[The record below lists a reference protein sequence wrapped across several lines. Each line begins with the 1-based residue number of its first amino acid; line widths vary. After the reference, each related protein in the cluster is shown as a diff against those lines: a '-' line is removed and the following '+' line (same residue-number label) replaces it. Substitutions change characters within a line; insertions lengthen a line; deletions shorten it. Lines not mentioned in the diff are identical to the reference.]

1 MNMKKMTAVCV
12 LLASGGLPHA
22 LADSSSGLP
31 GQSVSSQMAAST
43 VPDEEGGGEVGGDGE
58 GGEEVDP
65 PAPTVDKTQLAAVIA
80 EANLSIYPYVK
91 DQAIEAQEVFDNEE
105 ATQEMVTEITQKLTD
120 IINNAKNLEENTFQA
135 VDEETLKAKYF
146 EFYGQPVGEE
156 AAANAFTQSD
166 FGELNQMVKD
176 TINYLLPDFA
186 QNEDERNT
194 IQTGLERQFKICIA
208 RSNSLLVD
216 YSKILIDLITK
227 IDSENSVYQELTSEQ
242 IYITT
247 KSWEHQEMLVEV
259 IQYVEPGSKL
269 RKLNKDGE
277 EEGPEGSEGPGEG
290 ETPEDDGPKYD
301 IELVSETHDVYII
314 STAVNCN
321 ITTIKDNGNI
331 LGTLIALTDLKIEAQ
346 KSSDEALETLNQY
359 FTAEEQNGANQE
371 WQKVNALIE
380 TLNEVIAEATE
391 ANDIHNAQAN
401 VNEGLNNL
409 SVLSNE
415 CRTALQDKQNEANQL
430 LGVLADQA
438 EEGKDNHHQ
447 QLQSIITDA
456 TTLLNSESKVLS
468 AYTGATERLDAQIE
482 TETAY
487 YQECAKRLKDL
498 IGTVED
504 WNNDKNDPDLTIAL
518 QTAKEKSALA
528 AEMQLTDTNI
538 NQAVTD
544 LQEAYDL
551 AQNRYK
557 AQDEINKLQDCID
570 TYGDED
576 GRLAELQEKAKNVS
590 NSTAGELWDE
600 IAQAIKD
607 TEDLSKAC
615 HNELEEMIKRAERYY
630 GRWQATLGD
639 RLKKLKTEI
648 DDKNRLL
655 ETEKNI
661 ANLKK
666 AYTEL
671 DNVYRETGG
680 YSDPY
685 EYQQALSSL
694 IDEAEEIQKKYNYA
708 SLGDAITASKSVVG
722 SEDTYKLQQQYN
734 VLQREINQTKE
745 QYILLTQKLDEYIAG
760 PVKDK
765 MTARYA
771 GDIPE
776 DQAALIEKV
785 KADLQPS
792 QETEA
797 VEGDRVCTDMKVLQE
812 YQNSLQNMLTAV
824 DAAWNKAVSDLE
836 KAVNET
842 KLTFDQNYPDN
853 EELETAIYK
862 AQTVLDE
869 IDTAP
874 YQIIANV
881 QTAITDLDNALIAV
895 EGPLRRGVAN
905 SWLEVY
911 TNLNADIDV
920 YGSDENS
927 VPTSNAKKYVE
938 SNRELADELSQTEED
953 IRYNMTTLVQW
964 QEEIKTV
971 AQVYGEFC
979 KASDVLR
986 NSVADAKED
995 LRTYYGDRTEDT
1007 HIQLAVDKAEWAIYE
1022 SYNQDSLV
1030 FYNLALKDS
1039 VALTRKDY
1047 QAAQSELRLA
1057 RNIANNKHNV
1067 YYGKAV
1073 TESDILTVVKS
1084 ADTYI
1089 KEVKNIHQ
1097 LQEMTITVDGCYADI
1112 QAACTQLEEEIQT
1125 WIDRAEALNLLM
1137 QDDAFDN
1144 SIAEAINAR
1153 YTQDGR
1159 ITAIEEHMGTL
1170 KQACEAQSGK
1180 YDGARQALQEGVT
1193 AAEALWART
1202 EDEALATHIAT
1213 ARELLAQSDP
1223 ETERTAR
1230 YADLTTASDALTARM
1245 DEIKEELDTEIGQ
1258 ARSALA
1264 EARNTAIGKHN
1275 YYYGVSQTESEIL
1288 KVCREAESYSES
1300 DDIEAVRQMTEQV
1313 LRSYLEASVNCADQE
1328 ARAADMLRK
1337 SASLSVLMENKEM
1350 ATLAAAVEEACR
1362 VQDGRLTAL
1371 NATLPGLTDR
1381 VAEAGQQYDA
1391 AALLLSDSI
1400 AMAKDLLQEVTDA
1413 ELQDVLSQ
1421 AEKAWKAADKLST
1434 EATTYAL
1441 LQENLKMLSDE
1452 IKRVL
1457 KELDPDSIGMV
1468 KADGRKVPVY
1478 NLQGRLLKHVD
1489 LQAEDAFHELPDG
1502 IYIVGNKKM
1511 HIKQK

>member
-43 VPDEEGGGEVGGDGE
+43 LPDEEGGGEVGGDGE
-58 GGEEVDP
+58 GGEGEVDP
-65 PAPTVDKTQLAAVIA
+65 PTETVDKTELAAVIA
-80 EANLSIYPYVK
+80 EANLSIYQYVK
-91 DQAIEAQEVFDNEE
+91 DQAIEAQKVLDDKE
-105 ATQEMVTEITQKLTD
+105 ASQETVTEITLKLKV
-120 IINNAKNLEENTFQA
+120 IIQNAKKLEENTFKA
-135 VDEETLKAKYF
+135 VNEETLKAKYF
-146 EFYGQPVGEE
+146 EFYGQSAGGETDTD
-156 AAANAFTQSD
+156 AFAQSD

-186 QNEDERNT
+186 LNEDERNT
-194 IQTGLERQFKICIA
+194 IQAGLERQFQICIG
-208 RSNSLLVD
+208 RSNNLLVD
-216 YSKILIDLITK
+216 YSAILKPLMDKINN
-227 IDSENSVYQELTSEQ
+227 ENSVYDALKGEQ
-242 IYITT
+242 AYITT
-247 KSWEHQEMLVEV
+247 NNWDYGTENLLVIE
-259 IQYVEPGSKL
+259 YVEKGNPSNRLRTLNEDDNGETIPG
-269 RKLNKDGE
+269 DGE
-277 EEGPEGSEGPGEG
+277 TPGEG
-290 ETPEDDGPKYD
+290 EGPQYTIDLKKRD
-301 IELVSETHDVYII
+301 CEVYKI
-314 STAVNCN
+314 NDKGCN
-321 ITTIKDNGNI
+321 ITTIKENGSI
-331 LGTLIALTDLKIEAQ
+331 LGRLIALTDVKNEAK
-346 KSSDEALETLNQY
+346 KSSEEALNTLNQY
-359 FTAEEQNGANQE
+359 FTTDEQGSDDE
-371 WQKVNALIE
+371 WTAVNDLIE
-380 TLNEVIAEATE
+380 DLNTAITSESSTE
-391 ANDIHNAQAN
+391 NDIHDAQAKI
-401 VNEGLNNL
+401 NEGINNL
-409 SVLSNE
+409 STLWNNH
-415 CRTALQDKQNEANQL
+415 RTALQDQLNKAKQV
-430 LGVLADQA
+430 LGVLTDQA
-438 EEGKDNHHQ
+438 EEEQENHHQ
-447 QLQSIITDA
+447 QLQAVITDA
-456 TTLLNSESKVLS
+456 TTLLNSDSRVLS
-468 AYTGATERLDAQIE
+468 AYTGANEKLKAQIE
-482 TETAY
+482 KGTAY
-487 YQECAKRLKDL
+487 YQECAKRLNDR
-498 IGTVED
+498 IGTVEG
-504 WNNDKNDPDLTIAL
+504 WNQDKNDPDLTAAL
-518 QTAKEKSALA
+518 QTAKEKAALA
-528 AEMQLTDTNI
+528 AEMQLIDINI

-557 AQDEINKLQDCID
+557 AQTEIDKLQDYIEI
-570 TYGDED
+570 YGDED

-590 NSTAGELWDE
+590 NSTAEQLWEE

-607 TEDLSKAC
+607 TEDLSEAC
-615 HNELEEMIKRAERYY
+615 RTELTAMIERAERYY
-630 GRWQATLGD
+630 DRWQATLGD

-648 DDKNRLL
+648 EDKKQLL

-661 ANLKK
+661 ATLKE

-708 SLGDAITASKSVVG
+708 SLGDAITASNSVVN

-765 MTARYA
+765 MAARYA
-771 GDIPE
+771 DDIPE
-776 DQAALIEKV
+776 DQAELIEKV
-785 KADLQPS
+785 EADLQPS
-792 QETEA
+792 HEEEA
-797 VEGDRVCTDMKVLQE
+797 VDGDRVCTNMKVLQE

-911 TNLNADIDV
+911 TNLNANIDV

-1097 LQEMTITVDGCYADI
+1097 LQEMTITVNGCYAEI
-1112 QAACTQLEEEIQT
+1112 QAACTQLEEEIQI

-1202 EDEALATHIAT
+1202 EDEALATLIAS

-1223 ETERTAR
+1223 ETERTALH
-1230 YADLTTASDALTARM
+1230 ADLITAADNLTARM

-1275 YYYGVSQTESEIL
+1275 YYYGVSQTDSEIL
-1288 KVCREAESYSES
+1288 KVCREAESYLES

-1337 SASLSVLMENKEM
+1337 SASLAVLMEDKEM

-1362 VQDGRLTAL
+1362 VEDGRLTAL

-1381 VAEAGQQYDA
+1381 VTEAGKQYDA

-1421 AEKAWKAADKLST
+1421 AEKAWKAADKLSA

-1441 LQENLKMLSDE
+1441 LQDHLKMLSDE

-1457 KELDPDSIGMV
+1457 KELDPDSIEMV

-1489 LQAEDAFHELPDG
+1489 LQAEDAFHGLPDG